1 MVSLIKDHKKNAA
14 GTMIQQYLKGMLVA
28 QKYEPFYRDMRLKQ
42 THDYFSEMKLHMHT
56 TA

>member
-28 QKYEPFYRDMRLKQ
+28 QKYEPFYRDMRLK
-42 THDYFSEMKLHMHT
+42 
-56 TA
+56 